1 MGLIDNMNSWSKPKI
16 GIIANRKNRN
26 KLESYKYRE
35 NLYYTEKV
43 PWLHFTYNFLVT
55 LFLPNMNTT
64 LHSTVSGQGNETFLE
79 QQLSLLGL

>member
-1 MGLIDNMNSWSKPKI
+1 MNSWSKPKI

-55 LFLPNMNTT
+55 LFLPNINP
-64 LHSTVSGQGNETFLE
+64 HKKFLGIIFAKPIVKRE
-79 QQLSLLGL
+79 DNYHIIK